1 MDQDIEII
9 TAQTRIEKIKSFF
22 VNNKKKLFLILVIII
37 LLLFGF
43 FFYSYYKLKKKEDLA
58 NIYNFEMYANQTS

>member
-1 MDQDIEII
+1 MDQDIENI

-43 FFYSYYKLKKKEDLA
+43 FFYSDYKLKK
-58 NIYNFEMYANQTS
+58 N